1 VSTASALHRDDTDR
15 DDAGVEGNSRLTAVN
30 GTLLLVLFA
39 IEGVS
44 ILSIDRL
51 ISLHIFLGVLL
62 VGPVL
67 LKTATTGYRFV
78 RYYTGARTY
87 RRKGPPHPVLR
98 IIGPLVI
105 VASLAVL
112 GTGIGLIA
120 TGPAHRGPMLTL
132 HQGSFIVWLVVM
144 SLHVLGHL
152 VEAGRSTWRE
162 LSDPR
167 TAAASRRRP
176 IRMAVVLL
184 CLLAGTGL
192 AAAVMPAA
200 HQWTS
205 HTARDFGQ
213 FDDR

>member
-1 VSTASALHRDDTDR
+1 VSTVSALHRDDTDR
-15 DDAGVEGNSRLTAVN
+15 DETGVEGNSRLTAVT
-30 GTLLLVLFA
+30 GTLLLVLLA

-98 IIGPLVI
+98 IIGPLV
-105 VASLAVL
+105 VVTSLAVL
-112 GTGIGLIA
+112 GTGLGLIA
-120 TGPAHRGPMLTL
+120 TGPAHRGALLTL
-132 HQGSFIVWLVVM
+132 HQGSFIAWLVVM

-152 VEAGRSTWRE
+152 AEAARSTWRE
-162 LSDPR
+162 LRDPR
-167 TAAASRRRP
+167 TAPASRRRP
-176 IRMAVVLL
+176 VRVAVLVL

-192 AAAVMPAA
+192 ATALMPAA

-205 HTARDFGQ
+205 RAVHDLGQ
-213 FDDR
+213 HDDR

>member
-1 VSTASALHRDDTDR
+1 MNATSTTERPDT
-15 DDAGVEGNSRLTAVN
+15 GVEGNSRLTAVN
-30 GTLLLVLFA
+30 GTLLIVLFA
-39 IEGVS
+39 VEGVS
-44 ILSIDRL
+44 ILNIGRL

-162 LSDPR
+162 LREPR
-167 TAAASRRRP
+167 TVPATRRRP
-176 IRMAVVLL
+176 VRMAVLVL

-192 AAAVMPAA
+192 ATALMPAA
-200 HQWTS
+200 HSWTS
-205 HTARDFGQ
+205 RTAHDFGQ
-213 FDDR
+213 HDDR